1 MTRFEEGTQ
10 NLNIWH
16 NLQGAAA
23 EYRDATID
31 WLGSAEFAIQACS
44 ILASFLLAL
53 IATAII
59 RKSFAGVFEHPT
71 APLLSFKLKLYNKQD
86 YLRPLLNILFLGLAI
101 ELTDTLLES
110 NLLLHFGQSIAVSIL
125 LYTMVKRSI
134 SNTILRRLVLW
145 VTIPF
150 AILVFMNWLDTLT
163 GWLASLSV
171 DIGSL
176 EVSALDIV
184 RVAIFGSVL
193 FWLGKVSNNA
203 GKRMIRNQADLDI
216 GTREVIAKLFEVG
229 LFVLIFIL
237 LLQIMGINIT
247 TLAVFGGALAVG
259 IGFGLQSI
267 ASNFISGIIILLDR
281 SLTVG
286 DHIQMEDGQS
296 GIITQLNMRSTTL
309 ETYDGKDIMV
319 PNEKFITSTFVNW
332 THKNIKQ
339 RYDINLQVA
348 YGTDLHKLFPLLR
361 EVCIA
366 HPKVLSGPN
375 YPYEEQ
381 PDAEISSF
389 GDSGINI
396 LIEFWMEGIDDG
408 ANRVGGDLLLMIW
421 DVLNENGVEI
431 PFPQRVVRMVKDP
444 DDSAG

>member
-1 MTRFEEGTQ
+1 MNIGQKLQAVAYTTQ
-10 NLNIWH
+10 ETALEWF
-16 NLQGAAA
+16 
-23 EYRDATID
+23 
-31 WLGSAEFAIQACS
+31 GSSEFAIQAGA
-44 ILASFLLAL
+44 IIASFLLAL
-53 IATAII
+53 IFTLII

-71 APLLSFKLKLYNKQD
+71 PPLLPLKRFFYQKQD

-101 ELTDTLLES
+101 ELTDTFLNS
-110 NLLLHFGQSIAVSIL
+110 NLLLHFGQSVAVSIL
-125 LYTMVKRSI
+125 LYTIIRRSI
-134 SNTILRRLVLW
+134 PNVILRRVVLW

-150 AILVFMNWLDTLT
+150 AILVFMNWLDALT
-163 GWLASLSV
+163 GWLASLSI

-176 EVSALDIV
+176 EVSALDVV

-193 FWLGKVSNNA
+193 FWMGKVSNNA
-203 GKRMIRNQADLDI
+203 GKRIIRNQADLDV

-229 LFVLIFIL
+229 LFIVIFFL

-286 DHIQMEDGQS
+286 DHIELDDGQS

-332 THKNIKQ
+332 THKNVRQ

-361 EVCIA
+361 DACKA
-366 HPKVLSGPN
+366 HPKVLSGPD

-408 ANRVGGDLLLMIW
+408 VNRVGGDLLLMIW

-431 PFPQRVVRMVKDP
+431 PFPQRVVRMVKDK
-444 DDSAG
+444 DDSDG